1 MITIPDILD
10 DKQIDEL
17 VHAMLGAELVSGEV
31 TAGKAAKLVK
41 NNLQMSPSDE
51 LLSEMQQIAAT
62 MLVQNQAF
70 QLYARPLAVVEM
82 LFSRY
87 DIGHE
92 YGWHVDNPMMRDRR
106 VDLAFT
112 IPLTSNYEGGWLE
125 ITDGDSVTQHKPDA
139 GSVIVYPATSLHRVT
154 PVTAGYRLA
163 AVGWIKSYVRNH
175 EHRQLLFDLDIARRE
190 IFERPSCRAQYDRLS
205 RVSANL
211 TRMWIE

>member
-17 VHAMLGAELVSGEV
+17 THAMLGAELVPGEV
-31 TAGKAAKLVK
+31 TAGAAAKLVK
-41 NNLQMSPSDE
+41 NNLQIASNDE
-51 LLSEMQQIAAT
+51 LLREMQQIVAT
-62 MLVQNQAF
+62 MLVQNTTF
-70 QLYARPLAVVEM
+70 QLYARPHEIIEV

-106 VDLAFT
+106 ADLAFT
-112 IPLTSNYEGGWLE
+112 IPLTDNYEGGWLE
-125 ITDGDSVTQHKPDA
+125 IANGDSSQTYKPTA
-139 GSVIVYPATSLHRVT
+139 GSVIVYPATSRHRVT

-175 EHRQLLFDLDIARRE
+175 EHRQLLYDLDTARKD
-190 IFERPSCRAQYDRLS
+190 IFERPSCRTQYDLLS